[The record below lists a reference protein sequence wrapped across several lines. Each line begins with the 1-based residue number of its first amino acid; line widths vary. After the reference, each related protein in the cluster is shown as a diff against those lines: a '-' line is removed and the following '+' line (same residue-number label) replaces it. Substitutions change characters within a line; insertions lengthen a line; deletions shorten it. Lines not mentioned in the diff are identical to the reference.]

1 MKIQAKTQTLKIV
14 RILLLVVYIPF
25 LIFYVG
31 IVIPEYCACNESM
44 YEGQRG
50 TDIWGNEVL
59 CDGESQAVGKVFFEF
74 ATIIFSI
81 FSIVIGLIF
90 FFIFRLKK
98 MIN

>member
-1 MKIQAKTQTLKIV
+1 MKIQANVQILKIV

-25 LIFYVG
+25 LLFYVG
-31 IVIPEYCACNESM
+31 IVIPEYYACNEFM

-59 CDGESQAVGKVFFEF
+59 CDGESQAIGKVFFQL
-74 ATIIFSI
+74 ATIIFSV